1 MVEAKGN
8 NKERAESDVSL
19 RAIADKLVRSTEQ
32 TMRSAKTE
40 EDLRIGFER
49 ALANLLENA
58 GFNSDQRY
66 ERLSDKAKSVFKG
79 RPDAVHGQV
88 VIEYEP
94 PNAFSSKRNIEHT
107 YNQLIDY
114 VTAEVKASQKDTG
127 EGFIRIVGVGFDG
140 SLIFFVKCRPAGKTG
155 STKEPALDFIMDG
168 PYKFDSESAF
178 TFVTYLRALVRVALT
193 AENLAERFG
202 PKSRVAQE
210 TVSAFVDALRNWT
223 TKRAKVFFNE
233 WQRLFGIVYGE
244 QFAGG
249 ADKKTKALAE
259 IYGLDKET
267 DFQII
272 LFCVHTYF
280 ALLMKL
286 IAAELLSVSE
296 GSLTTSFSSGI
307 VHAEREE
314 LEARL
319 ADIETGG
326 VYSKRGI
333 TNFLEGDFFRWYLEA
348 LSSPRLQDAIKAVA
362 RGLSEFE
369 PATTTIE
376 PEVSRDL
383 LKKLYQYLVPDVVR
397 HHLGEYYT
405 PDWLAELVLNESG
418 YKGDTRK
425 RLLDPACGSGTFLVL
440 AIQRARL
447 FGAKNNE
454 PTTETAK
461 RILAN
466 IWGFDLNPV
475 AIIAARTNYVFALGN
490 LVNELGAIE
499 IPVYLAD
506 SVLWPKQ
513 KGQMLLSQD
522 GAVEVRT
529 SVGSFFVPKIWVAD
543 RSLMRRAAPVIEE
556 LVRIGCSE
564 SEALERLKKEGL
576 VFPPHEKVVVKFYE
590 HILELD
596 KDGRNGIW
604 SRFLKNVFAPMTAN
618 KFDFVVGNPPWI
630 RWGYL
635 SDEYRKA
642 TLEMW
647 QNYGLFSLKGHAARL
662 GGGEKDFSML
672 FTYAAADHYLA
683 RNGTLG
689 FLITQEVFKSKGAGE
704 GFRKFRLGDRDT
716 LKVIKAHDLVTV
728 QPFEAAAN
736 KTAAIF
742 LKKRGETTYPV
753 PYTVWKR
760 RKGVGKIATD
770 LKLKEAKKLLEKQN
784 LMARPIGKSNGSW
797 QTLKKTDGGLK
808 HIEGEN
814 AYQARRGAS
823 TEPYGVFWLEVQQA
837 LSNGDLIVRNLEEMG
852 KRKIRKVRER
862 IEPDLVYPAVRGS
875 DIERWRAKPQIYVLM
890 VQNPEKSEPYSEKR
904 MKRDWPCTYNYLT
917 RFKDILLSRGSRPVR
932 ELAER
937 TEFYAMFGIGKYT
950 IARYKVVW
958 KRMAGDIVAA
968 VISQAK
974 TDFGW
979 KKIIPTDTTSLFATE
994 DENEA
999 HYLCAIINSTAV
1011 RRFIKSYSSPGRGF
1025 GAPSVMEHVGIPK
1038 FDRKNEI
1045 HRNLS
1050 ELSRSLHKLRIDGKD
1065 DRIAELEKEVDT
1077 YVSKLFGVPGFTA
1090 GC

>member
-1 MVEAKGN
+1 MVEVRKN
-8 NKERAESDVSL
+8 NNEKPGSDVTL
-19 RAIADKLVRSTEQ
+19 RNIADKLVSSTKKI
-32 TMRSAKTE
+32 MRSAKTE

-49 ALANLLENA
+49 PLGNLLENA
-58 GFNSDQRY
+58 GFKFDERY
-66 ERLSDKAKSVFKG
+66 ERLSDEAKSIFRG
-79 RPDAVHGQV
+79 RPDAVHGQI
-88 VIEYEP
+88 VIEYEA
-94 PNAFSSKRNIEHT
+94 PNTFSSKGGVDHAFE
-107 YNQLIDY
+107 QLVDY
-114 VTAEVKASQKDTG
+114 VKAEVKASGKDSG
-127 EGFIRIVGVGFDG
+127 KGPIRIVGVGFDG
-140 SLIFFVKCRPAGKTG
+140 SSIFFLKCRSGGKTG
-155 STKEPALDFIMDG
+155 SRKEPVLDFILDG
-168 PYKFDSESAF
+168 PHKFDSESAF
-178 TFVTYLRALVRVALT
+178 TFVTYLRALARVALT
-193 AENLAERFG
+193 AENLADRFG
-202 PKSRVAQE
+202 PKSEIAQE
-210 TVSAFVDALRNWT
+210 AVGAFVDALMNWT
-223 TKRAKVFFNE
+223 TKRGTVFFDE

-259 IYGLDKET
+259 IYGLDKESS
-267 DFQII
+267 FQVI

-286 IAAELLSVSE
+286 IAAELLSVGE
-296 GSLTTSFSSGI
+296 GTLTSSFSSGI

-314 LEARL
+314 FEARL
-319 ADIETGG
+319 TDIEDGG
-326 VYSKRGI
+326 VYNKRGI

-348 LSSPRLQDAIKAVA
+348 LSSPRLQDAIRGVA

-447 FGAKNNE
+447 FGAKNKE
-454 PTTETAK
+454 PSTETAK

-466 IWGFDLNPV
+466 IWGFDLNPLAV
-475 AIIAARTNYVFALGN
+475 IAARTNYVFALGD
-490 LVNELGAIE
+490 LVDKLESFE

-513 KGQMLLSQD
+513 KGQMLLNED

-556 LVRIGCSE
+556 LVKIGCSE
-564 SEALERLKKEGL
+564 SEVLERLKKEGL
-576 VFPPHEKVVVKFYE
+576 VFPPHEKVVVNFYK
-590 HILELD
+590 HVLELE
-596 KDGRNGIW
+596 KEERNGIW

-716 LKVIKAHDLVTV
+716 LKVTKAHDLVTV

-808 HIEGEN
+808 HIEGKN
-814 AYQARRGAS
+814 AYQARLGARV
-823 TEPYGVFWLEVQQA
+823 EPYGVFWLEVQQV
-837 LSNGDLIVRNLEEMG
+837 LSSGDLIVRNLEEMG
-852 KRKIRKVRER
+852 KRKIRKVQER
-862 IEPDLVYPAVRGS
+862 IESDLVYPAVRGS
-875 DIERWRAKPQIYVLM
+875 DIGRWGAKPEIYVLI
-890 VQNPEKSEPYSEKR
+890 VQDPQTRVGYAETL
-904 MKRDWPCTYNYLT
+904 MKRKWQRTFNYLT
-917 RFKDILLSRGSRPVR
+917 RFTKELLDRAAYKKYHAESDRP
-932 ELAER
+932 
-937 TEFYAMFGIGKYT
+937 FYSQYNIADYT
-950 IARYKVVW
+950 FARYKVVW

-1025 GAPSVMEHVGIPK
+1025 GAPSVMEHVGIGK

-1045 HRNLS
+1045 HKNLS
-1050 ELSRSLHKLRIDGKD
+1050 ALSRSLHKLKIDGKD
-1065 DRIAELEKEVDT
+1065 DKIAGLEKEVDSC
-1077 YVSKLFGVPGFTA
+1077 VCKLFGAPGFSA
-1090 GC
+1090 S

>member
-1 MVEAKGN
+1 MKNKRENSQN
-8 NKERAESDVSL
+8 NVTLRVIAE
-19 RAIADKLVRSTEQ
+19 KLVISTKNL
-32 TMRSAKTE
+32 MRRAKTE

-49 ALANLLENA
+49 NLGNLLESA
-58 GFNSDQRY
+58 GFKFNERY
-66 ERLSDKAKSVFKG
+66 ERLSDKAKSLFKG

-88 VIEYEP
+88 VIEYEQP
-94 PNAFSSKRNIEHT
+94 GAFSSKRKVDHA
-107 YNQLIDY
+107 YQQLKNYIA
-114 VTAEVKASQKDTG
+114 AEVKASRKDRG
-127 EGFIRIVGVGFDG
+127 EGFIRIIGAGFDG
-140 SLIFFVKCRPAGKTG
+140 SSIFFVRCRPKGTEASKKGVV
-155 STKEPALDFIMDG
+155 LDFTING
-168 PYKFDSESAF
+168 PYIFDSKSAF
-178 TFVTYLRALVRVALT
+178 TFVTYLRALERVALT

-202 PKSRVAQE
+202 PKSETAQE
-210 TVSAFVDALRNWT
+210 AIGAFADALTNWS
-223 TKRAKVFFNE
+223 TKRAEVFFNE

-249 ADKKTKALAE
+249 ADRKTRALAE
-259 IYGLDKET
+259 IYGLDKES

-296 GSLTTSFSSGI
+296 GSLTTSFSSG
-307 VHAEREE
+307 VAHSEQEG
-314 LEARL
+314 LETL
-319 ADIETGG
+319 LTDIENGG

-333 TNFLEGDFFRWYLEA
+333 TNFLEGDFFRWYLES
-348 LSSPRLQDAIKAVA
+348 LKSPRLQDAIRRIAG
-362 RGLSEFE
+362 GLSEFE

-405 PDWLAELVLNESG
+405 PDWLAELVLNEAG
-418 YKGDTRK
+418 YQGDTRK

-440 AIQRARL
+440 AIQRSKDY
-447 FGAKNNE
+447 GAKKKM
-454 PTTETAK
+454 PISETAK
-461 RILAN
+461 RILSN
-466 IWGFDLNPV
+466 IWGFDLNPLAV
-475 AIIAARTNYVFALGN
+475 IAARTNYVFALGE
-490 LVNELGAIE
+490 LVNNLESIE

-513 KGQMLLSQD
+513 KGQMMLSED

-529 SVGSFFVPKIWVAD
+529 SVGSFFVPKIWVYD
-543 RSLMRRAAPVIEE
+543 RSLMKRAAPLVEE
-556 LVRIGCSE
+556 LAKTDFGKKD
-564 SEALERLKKEGL
+564 ALMRLKKEGL
-576 VFPPHEKVVVKFYE
+576 VFPPHEKVIINFYE
-590 HILELD
+590 HILELE

-604 SRFLKNVFAPMTAN
+604 SRFLNNVFAPMTAQN
-618 KFDFVVGNPPWI
+618 FDFVVGNPPWI

-683 RNGTLG
+683 SNGTLG

-704 GFRKFRLGDRDT
+704 GFRKFRLGDRET

-728 QPFEAAAN
+728 QPFEKAAN

-742 LKKRGETTYPV
+742 LKKRGKTEYPV
-753 PYTVWKR
+753 PYAVWR
-760 RKGVGKIATD
+760 RKKGIGKIATD
-770 LKLKEAKKLLEKQN
+770 LTLKEAKKLLEKEN

-797 QTLKKTDGGLK
+797 QTLKKIDGGLK

-814 AYQARRGAS
+814 AYQSRLGARV
-823 TEPYGVFWLEVQQA
+823 EPYGVFWVEVKQV
-837 LSNGDLIVRNLEEMG
+837 LSNGDLMVRNLEEMG
-852 KRKIRKVRER
+852 KRKIKKVEER
-862 IEPDLVYPAVRGS
+862 VEPDLVYPAVRGS
-875 DIERWRAKPQIYVLM
+875 DIKRWGTTPEIYILM
-890 VQNPEKSEPYSEKR
+890 VQDPDKSEPYSEKR
-904 MKRDWPCTYNYLT
+904 MKKKWPCTYNYLT
-917 RFKDILLSRGSRPVR
+917 LFKNVLLSRGSRTVR

-950 IARYKVVW
+950 VAQYKVVW
-958 KRMAGDIVAA
+958 KRMASDLVAA

-974 TDFGW
+974 TEFGW
-979 KKIIPTDTTSLFATE
+979 KKAIPTDTTSLFATE
-994 DENEA
+994 NENEA
-999 HYLCAIINSTAV
+999 HYLCAIINSTPV
-1011 RRFIKSYSSPGRGF
+1011 RKFIKSYSSAGRGF
-1025 GAPSVMEHVGIPK
+1025 GAPSVMENVGIAK
-1038 FDRKNEI
+1038 FKKGDKT
-1045 HRNLS
+1045 HKKLS
-1050 ELSRSLHKLRIDGKD
+1050 ELSKKLHSLTAKGEVEKIT
-1065 DRIAELEKEVDT
+1065 ELEKEVDRS
-1077 YVSKLFGVPGFTA
+1077 VCQLFGLK
-1090 GC
+1090 